1 MNDKENKPNVMNVD
15 ITAKR
20 LKRLREKKKLT
31 QLELAKALIKKYE
44 LKGKEDDDMEAN
56 SLLASIKK
64 YEADEFHANYGSVA
78 GMATKT
84 LFMFAD
90 FYGVPTDYILGKSE
104 VEKATNDKINKRL
117 GLIDNSIGNLEN
129 SWQKNP
135 YLIDTINFLLTSEK
149 FWSFLALL
157 TEYRYRTPV
166 ITTILQNLD
175 MLDNAMLKLK
185 EKIKEAENAGD
196 IKAIKDLNERA
207 SILVELLGYYPPDK
221 KKQLTPEKINTLCLF
236 EIGDLAQ
243 EIAKE
248 YLNQNEETENTPQN
262 NKNKK

>member
-1 MNDKENKPNVMNVD
+1 MSNKSNKLNVMDVD

-20 LKRLREKKKLT
+20 LKELREKKKLT

-44 LKGKEDDDMEAN
+44 LKGKEDEEMEAN

-64 YEADEFHANYGSVA
+64 YEADEFHSNYGSVA

-90 FYGVPTDYILGKSE
+90 FYDVPTDYILGKSE
-104 VEKATNDKINKRL
+104 VKEATNDKINKRF

-129 SWQKNP
+129 CYQKNP

-175 MLDNAMLKLK
+175 MFDNARLELGKR
-185 EKIKEAENAGD
+185 IKEVENAGD
-196 IKAIKDLNERA
+196 IEKVKELKKRANELGG
-207 SILVELLGYYPPDK
+207 ILEHYAPDK
-221 KKQLTPEKINTLCLF
+221 RKQLPPEKINKLCLF

-248 YLNQNEETENTPQN
+248 YLNQNNKAENNTRD
-262 NKNKK
+262 NKRKK

>member
-1 MNDKENKPNVMNVD
+1 MSNKSKKKILMNVD
-15 ITAKR
+15 ITAER
-20 LKRLREKKKLT
+20 LKKLREKKKLT
-31 QLELAKALIKKYE
+31 QLELARKLIAKYE
-44 LKGKEDDDMEAN
+44 LKDKEGNLLGDK
-56 SLLASIKK
+56 SLLGSIKK
-64 YEADEFHANYGSVA
+64 YEADEFNSNHGSVA
-78 GMATKT
+78 GMATNT

-207 SILVELLGYYPPDK
+207 SILVELLGYYPPNK

-262 NKNKK
+262 NKKKK

>member
-15 ITAKR
+15 ITSKR
-20 LKRLREKKKLT
+20 LKKLREEKKLT
-31 QLELAKALIKKYE
+31 QLELAKALIEQYE
-44 LKGKEDDDMEAN
+44 LKGKDGTSLEN
-56 SLLASIKK
+56 KSLLASIKK
-64 YEADEFHANYGSVA
+64 YEADKFSSNYGSVA

-104 VEKATNDKINKRL
+104 VKEATNDKINKRF

-129 SWQKNP
+129 CYQKNP

-149 FWSFLALL
+149 FWSLLVLL
-157 TEYRYRTPV
+157 TEYRYYTPE
-166 ITTILQNLD
+166 IMTMLQNLD
-175 MLDNAMLKLK
+175 MFDNAMLKLK

-196 IKAIKDLNERA
+196 IKTIKILNEKV
-207 SILVELLGYYPPDK
+207 SILVELLGYHAPDK
-221 KKQLTPEKINTLCLF
+221 KKQLTPEKIDKLSLF
-236 EIGDLAQ
+236 EISELSK

-248 YLNQNEETENTPQN
+248 YQNQNEATENKTMN
-262 NKNKK
+262 NKKKK

>member
-1 MNDKENKPNVMNVD
+1 MNDKESKPNVMDVD

-20 LKRLREKKKLT
+20 LKTLREKKKLT
-31 QLELAKALIKKYE
+31 QLELARALIAKYE
-44 LKGKEDDDMEAN
+44 LKDKKGEALEDK

-64 YEADEFHANYGSVA
+64 YEADEFHSNHGSVA

-104 VEKATNDKINKRL
+104 VEEATNDKINKRF
-117 GLIDNSIGNLEN
+117 GLNDNSIGSLEN
-129 SWQKNP
+129 CCQKNP

-149 FWSFLALL
+149 FWSFLVLL
-157 TEYRYRTPV
+157 TEYRYHTPV
-166 ITTILQNLD
+166 IMTMLQNLD
-175 MLDNAMLKLK
+175 MFDNAMLKLK

-221 KKQLTPEKINTLCLF
+221 KKKLPPEKIDTLSLF
-236 EIGDLAQ
+236 EISELSK

-248 YLNQNEETENTPQN
+248 YLNKNTKTENKTMN
-262 NKNKK
+262 NKKKK